1 MKTYAYATALGG
13 LALATGLILYH
24 GVALVLQALQAAGYG
39 LIGIILFHLIPLA
52 WDTLA
57 WRALLPEPAKCPFSH
72 FMRARWI
79 KESVNNLLPVAQ
91 LGGRLVAVRLLI
103 REGIAAEIAGASIV
117 VDLTLA
123 VLTQLGFTLFGVGL
137 LVSLTQEKG
146 IALSV
151 LGGVAI
157 MSALVAGFLF
167 LQRRGLF
174 EGLMTRLSPFI
185 TEERWL
191 ELVGG
196 SKRLDAAI
204 EELYAKR
211 AALAT
216 CAGVQLFSWVA
227 GAGEVWLT
235 LYFIGQPVTMLEAIV
250 IESLG
255 RAVRSAAFGVP
266 AGLGVQEGGYILI
279 CGAFALSP
287 QTGLSVSLAKRV
299 RELVVGVPGL
309 AVWQAMEGISLAAA
323 GRHGNSKKLTR

>member
-57 WRALLPEPAKCPFSH
+57 WRALFPEPAKCPFSR

-157 MSALVAGFLF
+157 MSALVAGFVF

-185 TEERWL
+185 TEERW
-191 ELVGG
+191 
-196 SKRLDAAI
+196 
-204 EELYAKR
+204 
-211 AALAT
+211 
-216 CAGVQLFSWVA
+216 
-227 GAGEVWLT
+227 
-235 LYFIGQPVTMLEAIV
+235 
-250 IESLG
+250 
-255 RAVRSAAFGVP
+255 
-266 AGLGVQEGGYILI
+266 
-279 CGAFALSP
+279 
-287 QTGLSVSLAKRV
+287 
-299 RELVVGVPGL
+299 
-309 AVWQAMEGISLAAA
+309 
-323 GRHGNSKKLTR
+323 